1 MGLRLM
7 VGSTQLEEYS
17 DLNINVLERG
27 GVERIE
33 TASSDGESVQMNR
46 IHNEQSDD
54 PDQSSLPHESEQQ

>member
-27 GVERIE
+27 GVERME

-46 IHNEQSDD
+46 IHNEQSDE
-54 PDQSSLPHESEQQ
+54 PDQSSLPRESEQQ